1 VSGPSFHINEARSGG
16 NPELFFGTPLA
27 TNAQPGD
34 ANFDVGGSNAL
45 LRPFVRICETDGA
58 PTSAGC
64 VTDVTL
70 QVTGSATGL
79 AMSYTSGSEQYT
91 VGWQTK
97 QLVVGTNYRVEIWG
111 IAFSTAAEKAALDPR
126 WLFGWRDISNAPS
139 VSSCNGTDAFCLIN
153 YGQTIPVRVRIERF
167 AFCPSTRDCA
177 TQFVSAGNNANL
189 QAKLNTSTGAPNAQ
203 LFIPAQTGTN
213 FALSFEPCSTAE
225 DAAVSNAI
233 DAPTFGPCVKTETN
247 FTALLSTPA
256 IVSLCDDLDPSGFG
270 LSINQQTQLALHHLS
285 NDLTSIQALPEA
297 WHCGTPT
304 SGAVVSVAPKGA
316 LWLAHAVKQKVLELI
331 SPRPLNATAMI
342 DRGGGGQTPAIFSF
356 YKLALPSKFEYEV
369 ATDENSGAM
378 VSSQHVLRAK
388 VVDYFGVAVKNAR
401 VRWTVIAPPNDGAT
415 VSGGTAP
422 SPTLTDAAG
431 IAQNIVTLSS
441 SVGFNVFHA
450 FGRGIADS
458 RTTTS
463 CTVPPSTPSVCNG
476 PRAAYDP
483 FLPIHV
489 PEIDPVGSG
498 TEAPV
503 ELPVGTRLRF
513 RVQGCSVT
521 VDGIFNASEW
531 DCAKSYSFNANTSA
545 GTTPATLY
553 VINNGTTLY
562 MAVRVQRSALDNKST
577 LQVNFDNN
585 NSWLVGGTGAAEI
598 GDDVLSLDQPNLFT
612 DAFLT
617 SRCITSTNTSCWDT
631 DASGAGTNDG
641 AGAVAN
647 NGSFTTF
654 ELSHPLNTSD
664 NAHDF
669 SLLAGNK
676 VGLFVSLQIGSG
688 SNGKTVWPAFRNYQ
702 EFKVTP

>member
-1 VSGPSFHINEARSGG
+1 
-16 NPELFFGTPLA
+16 
-27 TNAQPGD
+27 
-34 ANFDVGGSNAL
+34 
-45 LRPFVRICETDGA
+45 
-58 PTSAGC
+58 
-64 VTDVTL
+64 
-70 QVTGSATGL
+70 
-79 AMSYTSGSEQYT
+79 
-91 VGWQTK
+91 
-97 QLVVGTNYRVEIWG
+97 
-111 IAFSTAAEKAALDPR
+111 
-126 WLFGWRDISNAPS
+126 
-139 VSSCNGTDAFCLIN
+139 
-153 YGQTIPVRVRIERF
+153 
-167 AFCPSTRDCA
+167 
-177 TQFVSAGNNANL
+177 
-189 QAKLNTSTGAPNAQ
+189 
-203 LFIPAQTGTN
+203 
-213 FALSFEPCSTAE
+213 
-225 DAAVSNAI
+225 
-233 DAPTFGPCVKTETN
+233 
-247 FTALLSTPA
+247 
-256 IVSLCDDLDPSGFG
+256 
-270 LSINQQTQLALHHLS
+270 
-285 NDLTSIQALPEA
+285 
-297 WHCGTPT
+297 
-304 SGAVVSVAPKGA
+304 
-316 LWLAHAVKQKVLELI
+316 
-331 SPRPLNATAMI
+331 
-342 DRGGGGQTPAIFSF
+342 
-356 YKLALPSKFEYEV
+356 
-369 ATDENSGAM
+369 
-378 VSSQHVLRAK
+378 
-388 VVDYFGVAVKNAR
+388 
-401 VRWTVIAPPNDGAT
+401 
-415 VSGGTAP
+415 
-422 SPTLTDAAG
+422 
-431 IAQNIVTLSS
+431 
-441 SVGFNVFHA
+441 
-450 FGRGIADS
+450 
-458 RTTTS
+458 
-463 CTVPPSTPSVCNG
+463 VCNG